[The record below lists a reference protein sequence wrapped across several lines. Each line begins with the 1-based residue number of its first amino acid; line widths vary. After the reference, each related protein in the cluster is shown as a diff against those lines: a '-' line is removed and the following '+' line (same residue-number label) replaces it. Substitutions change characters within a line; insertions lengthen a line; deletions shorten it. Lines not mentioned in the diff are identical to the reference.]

1 MRGCVGRVLGDVGCV
16 ECGAWPSPRST
27 LYIHTPTHQPPHS
40 TLHRP
45 HSTLQTPLYS
55 AHMGSC
61 FGVFAVRTQ
70 KKALSSTLLCDI
82 VQQMENCFFSRMQ
95 STMFRTQFLHVS
107 ARQHNIC
114 CILYAPKGTS
124 SHGVSWGCGICS
136 RVTFS
141 IGNIFHR

>member
-1 MRGCVGRVLGDVGCV
+1 MWRVALS
-16 ECGAWPSPRST
+16 ALHT
-27 LYIHTPTHQPPHS
+27 LYIQTPTHQPPHS

-82 VQQMENCFFSRMQ
+82 VQQMENCFFFENAKHDVPYAIFAC
-95 STMFRTQFLHVS
+95 FRQTAQYLLHLVRAKGHLKSWCFLGLWH
-107 ARQHNIC
+107 
-114 CILYAPKGTS
+114 L
-124 SHGVSWGCGICS
+124 
-136 RVTFS
+136 FS
-141 IGNIFHR
+141 CNIFHR

>member
-1 MRGCVGRVLGDVGCV
+1 MWRVALS
-16 ECGAWPSPRST
+16 AA
-27 LYIHTPTHQPPHS
+27 PHS
-40 TLHRP
+40 IYTLQHTNLHTLH
-45 HSTLQTPLYS
+45 STDHTLHCKLHYILHTW
-55 AHMGSC
+55 
-61 FGVFAVRTQ
+61 VRALECSQ
-70 KKALSSTLLCDI
+70 SEHKKKALSSTLLCDI